1 MKMFLLL
8 AIEATVDASE
18 AAETAGEGGFG
29 LNFNI
34 LETNLINL
42 AIVIGLLIYF
52 GRGFLGKMLVERRT
66 TIAAA
71 IQDAEKRRKDA
82 VSALAMQQQKLA
94 QAQAEAERIKATA
107 EKNAEV
113 ARDAVLSQAAQDIQ
127 RLRDAAAQDTTS
139 DQERAIAD
147 LRRQVTALALQR
159 VESQLASRL
168 NDSVQQ
174 QLVDRSI
181 ALIGD

>member
-18 AAETAGEGGFG
+18 AAETASEGGFG

-42 AIVIGLLIYF
+42 VLIIGLLVYF
-52 GRGFLGKMLVERRT
+52 GRGFLGKILSERQA
-66 TIAAA
+66 TIATA
-71 IQDAEKRRKDA
+71 IQDAEKRRKEA
-82 VSALAMQQQKLA
+82 VSALAAQQQKLA
-94 QAQAEAERIKATA
+94 QAQAEAERIKSVA
-107 EKNAEV
+107 EESANA
-113 ARDAVLSQAAQDIQ
+113 ARDAVLAQAAQDIQ

-139 DQERAIAD
+139 EQERAIAD
-147 LRRQVTALALQR
+147 LRRQVAVLALQR
-159 VESQLASRL
+159 VESQLAARL
-168 NDSVQQ
+168 TDSVQQ